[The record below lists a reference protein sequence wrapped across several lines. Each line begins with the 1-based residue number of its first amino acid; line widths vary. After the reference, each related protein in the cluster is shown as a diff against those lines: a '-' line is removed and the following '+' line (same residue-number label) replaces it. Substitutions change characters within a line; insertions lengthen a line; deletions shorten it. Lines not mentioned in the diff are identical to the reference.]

1 MELIPL
7 WSHTSPFGVRLEP
20 YTHLHTYTPK
30 ARDSQIAKI
39 ERVISTHSKFNEA
52 QSLRIH
58 EGVPP
63 KSESTWV
70 LIYWS

>member
-1 MELIPL
+1 MGYPILIPYL
-7 WSHTSPFGVRLEP
+7 TLRGEVKTF
-20 YTHLHTYTPK
+20 THIHTYTPK

-39 ERVISTHSKFNEA
+39 ERDNSEHSKFNKA
-52 QSLRIH
+52 QSLRIY